1 MNARRYK
8 FRNSPGRYKISSE
21 AIRRPNEMS
30 IASLIMEFWQF
41 STHDADE
48 AFSVV
53 IEETGSGALWR
64 VDERIELS
72 LHIRSN
78 HQG

>member
-1 MNARRYK
+1 
-8 FRNSPGRYKISSE
+8 
-21 AIRRPNEMS
+21 MS

-41 STHDADE
+41 STHDTDE

-72 LHIRSN
+72 LHIRSDY
-78 HQG
+78 QG